1 MPLYVYGPVPSRR
14 LGRSLGVDVIPFKT
28 CTYDCIYCQLGRTT
42 QKTVCRSPQAPVEDI
57 VREVQDASKRV
68 PRPDYVTISGSGE
81 PTLHSELGE
90 IISRV
95 KSLTD
100 VPVAIITN
108 GSLLFQEE
116 VRRAC
121 RMADLVVPSLDAGDE
136 AMFQYV
142 NRPHESLSFG
152 EVVDGLA
159 EFRGEYRG
167 QMWLE
172 VFLLG
177 GVTAVADE
185 VLKIKEHADRIKP
198 DRIQLNT
205 VVRPAAEEYAFPVAA
220 EEMAKLCRLLGER
233 AEVIAPFA
241 PKSGGEESKALR
253 DDILALV
260 ARRPCSVEDIA
271 NGLMMNRAHVLK
283 HLDDLVSERLVTYT
297 LRNRCVYYKKG

>member
-1 MPLYVYGPVPSRR
+1 
-14 LGRSLGVDVIPFKT
+14 VDIVPFKT

-42 QKTVCRSPQAPVEDI
+42 QKTVRCSPLVPVEKVI
-57 VREVQDASKRV
+57 REVQDALKGI

-90 IISRV
+90 IVSRI

-108 GSLLFQEE
+108 GSLFFRKE
-116 VRRAC
+116 VREAC
-121 RMADLVVPSLDAGDE
+121 LTADLVVPSLDAGDD

-142 NRPHESLSFG
+142 NRPHASLSFG
-152 EVVDGLA
+152 EVVNGLA
-159 EFRGEYRG
+159 EFRREYRG
-167 QMWLE
+167 NIWLE

-177 GVTAVADE
+177 GVTAVRDE
-185 VLKIKEHADRIKP
+185 VLKIKEQADRIEP

-220 EEMAKLCRLLGER
+220 EEMTKLCGLLGDR
-233 AEVIAPFA
+233 AEIIPSFS
-241 PKSGGEESKALR
+241 PKPGNEESKVLR

-283 HLDDLVSERLVTYT
+283 HLDDLVSKRLVTYT
-297 LRNRCVYYKKG
+297 LRNGRVYYKRG

>member
-1 MPLYVYGPVPSRR
+1 MSSYVYGPVPSRR
-14 LGRSLGVDVIPFKT
+14 LGRSLGVDIVPFKT

-42 QKTVCRSPQAPVEDI
+42 QKTVRRSPLAPVEDI
-57 VREVQDASKRV
+57 VREVQDALKRG

-90 IISRV
+90 IISRMR
-95 KSLTD
+95 SLTD

-116 VRRAC
+116 VRKAC
-121 RMADLVVPSLDAGDE
+121 RMADVVVPSLDAGDE
-136 AMFQYV
+136 ALFQYV
-142 NRPHESLSFG
+142 NRPHESLSFAD
-152 EVVDGLA
+152 VVEGLVQ
-159 EFRGEYRG
+159 FRREYGG
-167 QMWLE
+167 QLWLE

-177 GVTAVADE
+177 GVTAVVQE
-185 VLKIKEHADRIKP
+185 VMKIKEHADRIKA

-205 VVRPAAEEYAFPVAA
+205 VVRPAAEEYAFSAPP
-220 EEMAKLCRLLGER
+220 EEMAKLCRLLGGN

-241 PKSGGEESKALR
+241 PKAASEESTALR

-283 HLDDLVSERLVTYT
+283 HLDELVSKRLVTYT
-297 LRNRCVYYKKG
+297 PRDGRVYYKKA

>member
-1 MPLYVYGPVPSRR
+1 MATFVYGPVPSRR
-14 LGRSLGVDVIPFKT
+14 LGRSLGVDIVPFKA

-42 QKTVCRSPQAPVEDI
+42 QKTVGRSPLAPVEDI
-57 VREVQDASKRV
+57 IREVQDTLKRM

-116 VRRAC
+116 VRKAC
-121 RMADLVVPSLDAGDE
+121 VTADLVVPSLDAGDD

-152 EVVDGLA
+152 EVVNGLV
-159 EFRGEYRG
+159 EFRRGYSG

-177 GVTAVADE
+177 GVTAVVDQ
-185 VLKIKEHADRIKP
+185 VLKIKEHADRIRP

-220 EEMAKLCRLLGER
+220 EEMAKLCKLFGGG
-233 AEVIAPFA
+233 AEIIPSFS
-241 PKSGGEESKALR
+241 PKPGSEESGVLR

-283 HLDDLVSERLVTYT
+283 HLDDLVSRRLVTYT
-297 LRNRCVYYKKG
+297 LRNGRVYYKKG